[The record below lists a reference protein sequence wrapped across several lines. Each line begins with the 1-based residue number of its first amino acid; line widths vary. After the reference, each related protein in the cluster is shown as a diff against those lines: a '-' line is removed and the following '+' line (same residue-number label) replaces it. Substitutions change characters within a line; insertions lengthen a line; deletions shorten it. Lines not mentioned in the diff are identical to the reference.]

1 MAQQTGSEVKGTISH
16 MKKNGTLWIVI
27 FGFAAGIILLIIG
40 GVGVGEERDD
50 GVQKAEGEIC
60 LDIYEYERLLEADIS
75 ELCRSVTGGEVFV
88 AVRLESGV
96 EYVYASNVQTQS
108 GGGTRSEYVIIGS
121 GSSAQAL
128 YLCEKP
134 PKISGIGVV
143 CRGGMGEGVRNEIS
157 ALLSAAYGVSMSRIY
172 VTDSE

>member
-1 MAQQTGSEVKGTISH
+1 MAQQTGSEVRGTINH
-16 MKKNGTLWIVI
+16 MKRNGTLWLVI

-40 GVGVGEERDD
+40 GIGVGEERDD
-50 GVQKAEGEIC
+50 ETPKADGEIC
-60 LDIYEYERLLEADIS
+60 LDIYEYERLLESDIS
-75 ELCRSVTGGEVFV
+75 DLCRRVTGGEVFV

-121 GSSAQAL
+121 GSSAEAL
-128 YLCEKP
+128 YLCERP
-134 PKISGIGVV
+134 PKIAGIGVV
-143 CRGGMGEGVRNEIS
+143 CRGGGGQSVRNEIS

-172 VTDSE
+172 VTESE